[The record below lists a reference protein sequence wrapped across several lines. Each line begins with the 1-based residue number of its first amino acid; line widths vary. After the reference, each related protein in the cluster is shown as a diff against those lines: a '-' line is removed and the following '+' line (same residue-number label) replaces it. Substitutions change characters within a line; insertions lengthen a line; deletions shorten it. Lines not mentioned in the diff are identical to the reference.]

1 MKKQTKILLWILPVF
16 ISSVLLH
23 NIIYAFFEVEE
34 SFFFTLSLVS
44 VAIFVLLLVS
54 ILIHFLLEIALRKKK
69 NKDISCRTGSTRNIS
84 GKNPRKKDSIGGRAA
99 DKITG
104 IIGSWKFLIIQT
116 TFLSIWII
124 VNIVAWFWHWDQYPF
139 ILLNLVLSFQAAYAA
154 PIIMMSQNRAA
165 ELDRKKWEIDLAT
178 DRKAER
184 EICAIQK
191 RLEQLDREKIDKI
204 LKILE
209 KK

>member
-1 MKKQTKILLWILPVF
+1 MKKQIKILLWMLPVF

-23 NIIYAFFEVEE
+23 NVIYAFFEIEE
-34 SFFFTLSLVS
+34 PFFFTLSLVS
-44 VAIFVLLLVS
+44 VSAFVLLSVS
-54 ILIHFLLEIALRKKK
+54 ILVYSLLEIIFKKEKNRNMPFRAENTKNVNGKILCKK
-69 NKDISCRTGSTRNIS
+69 N
-84 GKNPRKKDSIGGRAA
+84 SIGGRAA
-99 DKITG
+99 DKITE

-116 TFLSIWII
+116 TFLLIWII

-165 ELDRKKWEIDLAT
+165 ELDRKRWEMDLAT

-191 RLEQLDREKIDKI
+191 KLEQLDREKIDKI
-204 LKILE
+204 LEMLE

>member
-23 NIIYAFFEVEE
+23 NIIYAFFKIEE
-34 SFFFTLSLVS
+34 SLFFILSLVS
-44 VAIFVLLLVS
+44 VAFFVLLFVS
-54 ILIHFLLEIALRKKK
+54 IMIHLLLDIVFKKEK
-69 NKDISCRTGSTRNIS
+69 NKNVVCVT
-84 GKNPRKKDSIGGRAA
+84 KNAKNTNEKNSRKKDSIGGRAA

-184 EICAIQK
+184 EICAIQRK
-191 RLEQLDREKIDKI
+191 LEQLDREKIDRILEI
-204 LKILE
+204 LK

>member
-23 NIIYAFFEVEE
+23 NIMYAFFEIEE

-44 VAIFVLLLVS
+44 IAIFVLLFVS
-54 ILIHFLLEIALRKKK
+54 ISIHFLLERVFKKEK
-69 NKDISCRTGSTRNIS
+69 NKDILCGAENI
-84 GKNPRKKDSIGGRAA
+84 KNLRKKNSIGGRAA
-99 DKITG
+99 DKITE

-116 TFLSIWII
+116 IFLLIWIA

-139 ILLNLVLSFQAAYAA
+139 ILLNLLLSFQAAYAA

-165 ELDRKKWEIDLAT
+165 ELDRKRWEIDLAT

-184 EICAIQK
+184 EICAISK
-191 RLEQLDREKIDKI
+191 KLEQLDREKIDKI
-204 LKILE
+204 LELLE